1 MEEPITITKENIKE
15 LILSLKS
22 IKAREEGCSVQLN
35 IGMEGSGLGTGVGYT
50 GIFGEK
56 K

>member
-22 IKAREEGCSVQLN
+22 IKAREEGCSVPFN
-35 IGMEGSGLGTGVGYT
+35 VGMQGSSLGTGVGYT